1 MLHYME
7 YYSRQI
13 IKSAL
18 ATKINKQLK
27 INSHKLLYLL
37 KYRQIAADFMHNE
50 KKIIFI
56 IPRYELR
63 KRLNY
68 QKNDNL
74 ILLKIALQFFYQLPV
89 PHLLN
94 GHKKSN

>member
-50 KKIIFI
+50 KNHFHNSTV
-56 IPRYELR
+56 RT
-63 KRLNY
+63 
-68 QKNDNL
+68 QKD
-74 ILLKIALQFFYQLPV
+74 
-89 PHLLN
+89 
-94 GHKKSN
+94 